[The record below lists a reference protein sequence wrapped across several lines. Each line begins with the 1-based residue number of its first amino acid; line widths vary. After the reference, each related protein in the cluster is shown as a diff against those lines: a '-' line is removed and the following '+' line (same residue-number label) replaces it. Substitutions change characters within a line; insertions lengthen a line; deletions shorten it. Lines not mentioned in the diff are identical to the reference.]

1 MSTPISTPTVLTAAA
16 KAIGLAVVINS
27 VLFFALFAF
36 KIIDPRFAMGPNHDQ
51 TITIVPVV
59 ISTILFSII
68 GVVIF
73 LLLLRFSSEPVKIFT
88 WVVLAGFVLTLGN
101 PFFAGIPTVMALGL
115 DVLHIAPAYLL
126 WSFLT
131 KTIK

>member
-1 MSTPISTPTVLTAAA
+1 MSTPVSTSTVLIAAA

-27 VLFFALFAF
+27 VLFFALFVF
-36 KIIDPRFAMGPNHDQ
+36 KIIDPRFGIGPNHDQ
-51 TITIVPVV
+51 TITILPVV
-59 ISTILFSII
+59 ISTIVSSVI
-68 GVVIF
+68 GLVIF

-88 WVVLAGFVLTLGN
+88 WVVITGFVLTLGN
-101 PFFAGIPTVMALGL
+101 PFFAGFPTMMALGL

-131 KTIK
+131 KTIR